1 MFLVPV
7 IIFLLIPFLILLF
20 SKENFYNL
28 NKIKINENKYLVG
41 FAYNEDNYNYLKY
54 KYIQDQKKIEVLVLG
69 SSRVLQFRSEMF
81 IKSFFNAGFTVKSVS
96 DFEEVLRQLPK
107 DKLPKYLII
116 GLDQWMFNKSYDD
129 LKADIFEEKNST
141 NLNTNNSANGLVQ
154 FKNIYLDIFS
164 QKLTMR
170 KLVNHNDYTPIGIN
184 AIINDTGFR
193 NDGSM
198 QYGIQIQKLLSGNKT
213 AEDFKYQDT
222 FERIRNGNRR
232 FEYAKNM
239 NIETLPVLESLLKF
253 CTQNK
258 IKVTGFLPP
267 FADEVYNAMKNSNNY
282 LYFNEILPNTESIF
296 YKYGAEIYSF
306 SSMEEFNSSDLETL
320 DGFHGSEKAY
330 LRILIEMID
339 RGSVLGEV
347 CQIDQLKADLSHCT
361 NNYEVYPY

>member
-1 MFLVPV
+1 MKSFITKIFMFLVPV

-170 KLVNHNDYTPIGIN
+170 KLVMHNDYTPIGIN

-258 IKVTGFLPP
+258 IRK
-267 FADEVYNAMKNSNNY
+267 
-282 LYFNEILPNTESIF
+282 
-296 YKYGAEIYSF
+296 
-306 SSMEEFNSSDLETL
+306 
-320 DGFHGSEKAY
+320 
-330 LRILIEMID
+330 
-339 RGSVLGEV
+339 
-347 CQIDQLKADLSHCT
+347 
-361 NNYEVYPY
+361 